1 MNKITV
7 RNFFVVLLACL
18 LIVIMMLI
26 QIPSYQDKI
35 PLTFTLGLIV
45 MIASL
50 IFILYQ
56 TITISNNLYKNNY
69 LLEEKNKQIEQLK
82 KELQQL
88 TPKKEDKQTTS
99 NN

>member
-7 RNFFVVLLACL
+7 RNVFVVLLACL
-18 LIVIMMLI
+18 LIVIMILI
-26 QIPSYQDKI
+26 QISSFEDKI

-45 MIASL
+45 VIACL

-56 TITISNNLYKNNY
+56 TITISNKAYKDKC
-69 LLEEKNKQIEQLK
+69 LLDEKNSQIDKLK
-82 KELQQL
+82 AELQHL
-88 TPKKEDKQTTS
+88 TGKDKEKNS

>member
-7 RNFFVVLLACL
+7 RNVFVVLLACL

-26 QIPSYQDKI
+26 QISSFEDKI

-45 MIASL
+45 VIACL

-56 TITISNNLYKNNY
+56 TITISNKAYKDKCLLDEKNNQIDK
-69 LLEEKNKQIEQLK
+69 LKAELQHLTGKDKEKN
-82 KELQQL
+82 
-88 TPKKEDKQTTS
+88 S